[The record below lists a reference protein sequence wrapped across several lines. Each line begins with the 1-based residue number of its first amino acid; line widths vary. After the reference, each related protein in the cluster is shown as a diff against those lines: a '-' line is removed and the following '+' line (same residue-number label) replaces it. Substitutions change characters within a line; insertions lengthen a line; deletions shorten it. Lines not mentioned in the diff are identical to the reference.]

1 MASVTVQQNPIPDT
15 SVVQPPLAQ
24 FSGGGAYGAIS
35 TTGGP
40 YGVAQL
46 GVDPNELTAYQL
58 NQLYGGDSP
67 IAHQAAQN
75 AQQLALA
82 RGAGLSG
89 SLYADTAT
97 QAALDSLAPIA
108 QQDAGVYANTALA
121 NQDALNKAM
130 LQRMQGDYS
139 VRVAGIQA
147 GPDAAR
153 VREMAREFDAQ
164 QANRLQDRQWQVA
177 DQDTAARANMRS
189 TAFNTELSALFS
201 DPSFWRDP
209 QGGIGMLNTYS
220 ANIDS
225 MLQSLFPEYYATDQQ
240 GNPVTP

>member
-75 AQQLALA
+75 AQQMALA

-147 GPDAAR
+147 GPDACR
-153 VREMAREFDAQ
+153 
-164 QANRLQDRQWQVA
+164 
-177 DQDTAARANMRS
+177 TASGSWRTRIPPRGPTCAAPRS
-189 TAFNTELSALFS
+189 T
-201 DPSFWRDP
+201 PSCRRCSRTRHSGVTRRAAWGCSTPTAPTSTACCRACSRSIT
-209 QGGIGMLNTYS
+209 QLTNK
-220 ANIDS
+220 
-225 MLQSLFPEYYATDQQ
+225 ATR
-240 GNPVTP
+240 